1 MLNVLDAR
9 THYSALCMRVCN
21 LDASLDVYSLRSAI
35 HVQAIIIAAMIIC
48 KYRVRSNLNSICW
61 LEAQFFVA
69 FAKMQRPALRKFL
82 IGVLCNATCKV
93 HESAT

>member
-48 KYRVRSNLNSICW
+48 KYRDIQSTIKFELNM
-61 LEAQFFVA
+61 LA
-69 FAKMQRPALRKFL
+69 
-82 IGVLCNATCKV
+82 
-93 HESAT
+93 